1 MVRFDEFLSSRLEEY
16 HTDPRLLSYVVFL
29 NLQEAWRDYQR
40 TTEYRFV
47 HHDRFICQ
55 GLLHLDRFMLEM
67 DRHCLM
73 LQMLDLEGFAPKS
86 IEFDE
91 QTMAR
96 DARTCRSY
104 RSLLLEYLTDRTR
117 SGKHFL
123 DAQKYATAALC
134 CMEYLCGEKPSS

>member
-1 MVRFDEFLSSRLEEY
+1 MIKFDEFLSSRLEQY
-16 HTDPRLLSYVVFL
+16 TAPPHLSYVVFL

-40 TTEYRFV
+40 AREYRLSDY
-47 HHDRFICQ
+47 DRYICQ
-55 GLLHLDRFMLEM
+55 ELLQLREFMLW
-67 DRHCLM
+67 DCHSLM
-73 LQMLDLEGFAPKS
+73 LQMFDSEGFVAPKLIGLDDQIVS
-86 IEFDE
+86 
-91 QTMAR
+91 R

-134 CMEYLCGEKPSS
+134 CMEYLCEPPQ